1 MSSFFRLLGSEMLL
15 VLGRRRNWFGLGV
28 LALVPLLLAV
38 MMRYSGGRG
47 PGRGGGGDIFS
58 QILSNGLF
66 VPLAALTVEITVFL
80 PLAMAMLAA
89 DSIAGEAHEGTLRY
103 LLTVP
108 VGRTRLL
115 LTKFVSLVVGAFV
128 GVFLVVVV
136 GAAVGVALFGA
147 GPMLTLSG
155 TTIGPWDALGRV
167 LLAGLYVWAGMVAL
181 TALGLFISTLSE
193 QPLAV
198 IVIIMVIVAA
208 MWILV
213 GLEQAAW
220 LHPYL
225 LVNHWTAF
233 IDLLRQPPSF
243 DAMLAGL
250 RLDAAYVVVFLAAA
264 WARFRSKNVTG

>member
-1 MSSFFRLLGSEMLL
+1 MTSFFRLLGSELRL
-15 VLGRRRNWFGLGV
+15 SLGRRRNWFGLGV
-28 LALVPLLLAV
+28 LAAVPLLLAV
-38 MMRYSGGRG
+38 VIYYAGRRGGGR
-47 PGRGGGGDIFS
+47 GGGDIFS
-58 QILSNGLF
+58 QILGNGLF
-66 VPLAALTVEITVFL
+66 VPLAALTVEVTVFL

-115 LTKFVSLVVGAFV
+115 LTKFVSLVVGAFL
-128 GVFLVVVV
+128 GVFLVVGV
-136 GAAVGVALFGA
+136 GAVVGVALFGA

-155 TTIGPWDALGRV
+155 TTITASDALGRV
-167 LLAGLYVWAGMVAL
+167 VLAGLYVWAGMVAL

-193 QPLAV
+193 QPMAV
-198 IVIIMVIVAA
+198 IVIIMVIVAT

-225 LVNHWTAF
+225 LVGHWTDF
-233 IDLLRQPPSF
+233 IDLLRQPPAL
-243 DAMLAGL
+243 DGIMDGL
-250 RLDAAYVVVFLAAA
+250 KLDAAYVLVFLAAA
-264 WARFRSKNVTG
+264 WARFVGKDITG

>member
-1 MSSFFRLLGSEMLL
+1 MSSFFRLLGSEMRL

-47 PGRGGGGDIFS
+47 PGRGGDIFS

>member
-1 MSSFFRLLGSEMLL
+1 MTSFLRLLASEMRL

-28 LALVPLLLAV
+28 LAVIPILLAV
-38 MMRYSGGRG
+38 VVRYAGGR
-47 PGRGGGGDIFS
+47 GRGGGDLFS
-58 QILSNGLF
+58 QILGNGLF
-66 VPLAALTVEITVFL
+66 LPLAALTVEITVFL

-115 LTKFVSLVVGAFV
+115 LTKFASLAIGAFI
-128 GVFLVVVV
+128 GVFLVVFV
-136 GAAVGVALFGA
+136 GAGVGVALFGA

-155 TTIGPWDALGRV
+155 TTIGAADALGRV

-181 TALGLFISTLSE
+181 TALGLFVSTLTE
-193 QPLAV
+193 QPMAVVV
-198 IVIIMVIVAA
+198 IVMVIVAT
-208 MWILV
+208 MWILA

-225 LVNHWTAF
+225 LVTHWTAF
-233 IDLLRQPPSF
+233 VDLLRQPPAP
-243 DAMLAGL
+243 DAMVDGL
-250 RLDAAYVVVFLAAA
+250 RLDAAYVIVFLSGA
-264 WARFRSKNVTG
+264 WARFKGKDITG